1 MEELKQ
7 ALEHRRE
14 QGLYRKRLVTQS
26 AQGVR
31 PVIDGKQVLS
41 FCSNDYLGL
50 ANHPEIREAFSTAV
64 EKYGVGS
71 GSAHLV
77 NGHSQL
83 HHECEQRLAEFT
95 GRQRALLFSTGYMAN
110 LAVTSALVR
119 RQDAVFQDRLNHA
132 SLIDAARMVD
142 GKFMRYRHNDLEQ
155 LKDLL
160 VRYAGTA
167 ECRRLV
173 MTDAVFSMDGD
184 KADLPGLVELCRQ
197 TKSWLMIDDAHGIGV
212 LGNKGAGLCEEQGMS
227 QQQVPILMATLGK
240 AVGVSGAFIA
250 GDETLIET
258 LIQQSRSYIFTTAS
272 PPATAA
278 AVMKSLEVIQRDQWR
293 RDKLQELTAYLRE
306 QVSRLGFKLMD
317 SDTPIQP
324 LIIGDNQKTLNL
336 SAQLFERGIHV
347 TAIRPPTV
355 PEGTARLRIT
365 LSADHELSDID
376 QLVNELQDCW
386 GSRQD

>member
-7 ALEHRRE
+7 ALDERRQ
-14 QGLYRKRLVTQS
+14 QGLYRHRLVTQS
-26 AQGVR
+26 AQSVR
-31 PVIDGKQVLS
+31 PIIDGKQVLS

-50 ANHPEIREAFSTAV
+50 ANHPDIREAFVSAV
-64 EKYGVGS
+64 GKYGVGS

-83 HHECEQRLAEFT
+83 HHDCEQMLAEFT

-110 LAVTSALVR
+110 LAITSALVR

-155 LKDLL
+155 LRDLL

-184 KADLPGLVELCRQ
+184 KADLPGLVELCQQ
-197 TKSWLMIDDAHGIGV
+197 TRSWLMIDDAHGIGV
-212 LGNKGAGLCEEQGMS
+212 LGDKGAGLCEEQGMS
-227 QQQVPILMATLGK
+227 QQQVPILMSTLGK

-278 AVMKSLEVIQRDQWR
+278 AVMKSLEIIQRDQWR
-293 RDKLQELTAYLRE
+293 RDKLQELTAYLRQ

-324 LIIGDNQKTLNL
+324 LIIGDNQKALNL

-365 LSADHELSDID
+365 LSANHELSDID
-376 QLVNELQDCW
+376 QLVNELQGCW